1 MGTPRFGVP
10 TLQALAAQQHVVG
23 VVTQPDRRAGRGRK
37 AVLSPVKEVALEHGL
52 PLYQPQGLGSFE
64 AVAHLTE
71 WRPDVIVVAA
81 FGQFV
86 PSAVLELPP
95 HSCLNVHPSLLPKH
109 RGAAPIP
116 AAILA
121 GDSVTGVTVM
131 RMDEGLDTGP
141 VLAQVECTIAPDD
154 TTTTLTARLAD
165 MAADLVLD
173 TLPRWTAGEIPE
185 QVQNEELAT
194 LFGHLAKED
203 GHLNWS
209 DSAVHLDRQVRAC
222 DPWPGAYTTWRGQGL
237 KVLRARVLPDWI
249 GDGQPGQVVP
259 AEEGVGVVTGQGLLA
274 LLEVQLAGKRPMPAE
289 VFARGQRDLVG
300 GLLGV

>member
-37 AVLSPVKEVALEHGL
+37 AVLSPVKGGCARAWAPAL
-52 PLYQPQGLGSFE
+52 PASGSGQFE

-165 MAADLVLD
+165 MAA
-173 TLPRWTAGEIPE
+173 
-185 QVQNEELAT
+185 AT
-194 LFGHLAKED
+194 GVGHA
-203 GHLNWS
+203 S
-209 DSAVHLDRQVRAC
+209 SLDRWRDPRA
-222 DPWPGAYTTWRGQGL
+222 GT
-237 KVLRARVLPDWI
+237 
-249 GDGQPGQVVP
+249 
-259 AEEGVGVVTGQGLLA
+259 E
-274 LLEVQLAGKRPMPAE
+274 
-289 VFARGQRDLVG
+289 
-300 GLLGV
+300 